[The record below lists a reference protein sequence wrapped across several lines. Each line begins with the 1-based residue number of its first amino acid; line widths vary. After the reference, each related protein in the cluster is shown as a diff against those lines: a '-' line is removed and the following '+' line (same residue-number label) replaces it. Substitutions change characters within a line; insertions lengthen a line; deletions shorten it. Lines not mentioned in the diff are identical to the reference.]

1 MKKLSVLATLAV
13 AIMFL
18 GSRATPAHALCI
30 HLANFCDTV
39 QLSNDV
45 IEGGHMFGKWDWMCV
60 GVGTSVSGTKSAKI
74 TVGTRPVYGG
84 YTFPYTTDFVFS
96 KATKLFELVATDGNS
111 TFFLRSGEP
120 WTNSGGSCGLA
131 GPHPRFS
138 GPSTVGR

>member
-1 MKKLSVLATLAV
+1 MARPSRAVLLTTEPCSSSRPRKLGREKFLEKPTILLPGGDTPMKKLSVLATLAV

-96 KATKLFELVATDGNS
+96 KATKL
-111 TFFLRSGEP
+111 
-120 WTNSGGSCGLA
+120 
-131 GPHPRFS
+131 
-138 GPSTVGR
+138 